1 MKEAK
6 ARRAREQA
14 RKLGQVFFRVL
25 VFGQL
30 NHLALPLTR
39 LSFFIFHFGAFIQAV
54 PFFVP
59 FSTPPGQLR
68 RPVTPFGE
76 LRS

>member
-14 RKLGQVFFRVL
+14 RKLGQNFFRVL

-39 LSFFIFHFGAFIQAV
+39 LSFFIFHFGA
-54 PFFVP
+54 
-59 FSTPPGQLR
+59 
-68 RPVTPFGE
+68 
-76 LRS
+76 